1 MEKQYIITI
10 VREFGSMGRP
20 IARRLSELLGI
31 EFYDRDIVEETAR
44 KMNLPVSVISI
55 NEENQGSAYSR
66 MRFPLGKSSREKQDE
81 IFRVQSEIIRSLA
94 KRESCVIVGR
104 CSDYIFRDFENRLS
118 ICVYA
123 PFEKRIENC
132 VSSLGMDEET
142 AMQMTVEVDKAR
154 RKYHKRYANY
164 SPEDIKNKNLLIDSS
179 FFGIEGTAR
188 LIAEIAKSK
197 FGK

>member
-104 CSDYIFRDFENRLS
+104 CSDYILRDFENRLS

-142 AMQMTVEVDKAR
+142 AMQMTVEVEKAR

-179 FFGIEGTAR
+179 FFGSEGTAK

>member
-104 CSDYIFRDFENRLS
+104 CSDYILRDFENRLS

-132 VSSLGMDEET
+132 VSPLGMDEET

>member
-10 VREFGSMGRP
+10 VREVGSMGRP
-20 IARRLSELLGI
+20 IARRLSELLRM

-104 CSDYIFRDFENRLS
+104 CSDYILRDFENRLS

-132 VSSLGMDEET
+132 VSPLGMDEET

-197 FGK
+197 FEK

>member
-1 MEKQYIITI
+1 
-10 VREFGSMGRP
+10 MGRP

-104 CSDYIFRDFENRLS
+104 CSDYILRDFENRLS

>member
-44 KMNLPVSVISI
+44 KMNLPVSVVSI

-104 CSDYIFRDFENRLS
+104 CSDYILRDFENRLS

-132 VSSLGMDEET
+132 VSPLGMDEET